1 MRQILAALVE
11 SICILKI
18 LSVMFNPFSLENKT
32 IVISGAASG
41 IARQC
46 AISCSKMG
54 AKLILLDLNEEGLKE
69 TMTMVDRQEE
79 HYWVS
84 VNLLEYDKVS
94 EIIKKAV
101 AKVGLIN
108 GLLNCA
114 GISTT
119 NLFKLTKPEELDKFF
134 HVNVYTSYFLTQEC
148 TKMGNFSK
156 EGGSI
161 VLFSSVAG
169 SFGEVGKATYGMTK
183 AALLNLAKHLAV
195 ELSRKKIRVNSIS
208 PGAIETPINMN
219 LPHMKDPEKRA
230 ALEAQHLLGLGKTDD
245 IANACI
251 YLLSDASRWVTGTN
265 LFVDGGFTT
274 R

>member
-1 MRQILAALVE
+1 MEKQ
-11 SICILKI
+11 
-18 LSVMFNPFSLENKT
+18 FNPFSLEGKV

-41 IARQC
+41 IAQQC

-54 AKLILLDLNEEGLKE
+54 ARLILLDMNKEGLKE
-69 TMTMVDRQEE
+69 TMGMVKHPIE
-79 HYWVS
+79 HFWAS

-94 EIIKKAV
+94 EIIKEAV
-101 AKVGLIN
+101 MKIGRIN

-119 NLFKLTKPEELDKFF
+119 NLFKLTKPEDLDKFF
-134 HVNVYTSYFLTQEC
+134 HVNVFTGYFLTQEC
-148 TKMGNFSK
+148 TKMGNLSK
-156 EGGSI
+156 DGGSI
-161 VLFSSVAG
+161 VFFSSVAG
-169 SFGEVGKATYGMTK
+169 SFGEVGKSTYGMTK
-183 AALLNLAKHLAV
+183 AALLNLAKHLAC
-195 ELSRKKIRVNSIS
+195 ELARKNVRVNSIS
-208 PGAIETPINMN
+208 PGAICTPINKN

-230 ALEAQHLLGLGKTDD
+230 VLEAQHLLGFGETSD

-265 LFVDGGFTT
+265 LFVDGGFSV

>member
-1 MRQILAALVE
+1 MH
-11 SICILKI
+11 
-18 LSVMFNPFSLENKT
+18 FNPFTLEGKVV
-32 IVISGAASG
+32 VISGAASG

-46 AISCSKMG
+46 AVSCSKMG

-69 TMTMVDRQEE
+69 TMAMLEQPED
-79 HYWVS
+79 HYMAC
-84 VNLLEYDKVS
+84 VNLLDYEKVS
-94 EIIKKAV
+94 QVVNEGVEKTGRITGV
-101 AKVGLIN
+101 
-108 GLLNCA
+108 LNCA

-119 NLFKLTKPEELDKFF
+119 NLFKLTKPEELNKFF
-134 HVNVYTSYFLTQEC
+134 QVNVFTGYFLTQEC
-148 TKMGNFSK
+148 VKMGNFSK
-156 EGGSI
+156 EGGS
-161 VLFSSVAG
+161 VVFFSSVAG

-183 AALLNLAKHLAV
+183 ASLLNLAKHLAC
-195 ELSRKKIRVNSIS
+195 ELSRKNIRVNSIS

-265 LFVDGGFTT
+265 LFVDGGFSA

>member
-1 MRQILAALVE
+1 MY
-11 SICILKI
+11 
-18 LSVMFNPFSLENKT
+18 NPFTLENKV

-46 AISCSKMG
+46 AVSCSKMG
-54 AKLILLDLNEEGLKE
+54 AKLILLDMNETGLEE
-69 TMTMVDRQEE
+69 TMTMVERPEE
-79 HYWVS
+79 HFFACL
-84 VNLLEYDKVS
+84 NLLDYEKVAQVVK
-94 EIIKKAV
+94 EAV
-101 AKVGLIN
+101 EKVGRIT
-108 GLLNCA
+108 GVLNCA

-134 HVNVYTSYFLTQEC
+134 HVNVYTGYFLTQEC
-148 TKMGNFSK
+148 TRMGNFTK

-161 VLFSSVAG
+161 VFFSSVAG

-183 AALLNLAKHLAV
+183 AALLNLAKHLAC
-195 ELSRKKIRVNSIS
+195 ELARKNIRVNSIS

-251 YLLSDASRWVTGTN
+251 FLLSDASRWITGTN

>member
-1 MRQILAALVE
+1 ME
-11 SICILKI
+11 KP
-18 LSVMFNPFSLENKT
+18 FNPFSLEGKV

-46 AISCSKMG
+46 AISCSRMG
-54 AKLILLDLNEEGLKE
+54 GRLILLDLNAEGLQE
-69 TMTMVDRQEE
+69 TLGMVERPEE
-79 HYWVS
+79 HFWAS
-84 VNLLEYDKVS
+84 INLLDYDKVS
-94 EIIKKAV
+94 EIIKEAV
-101 AKVGLIN
+101 AKVGRIN

-134 HVNVYTSYFLTQEC
+134 QVNVYTGYFLAQEC

-161 VLFSSVAG
+161 VFFSSVAG
-169 SFGEVGKATYGMTK
+169 SFGEVGKSTYGMTK
-183 AALLNLAKHLAV
+183 ASLLNLAKHLAC

-230 ALEAQHLLGLGKTDD
+230 ALEAQHLLGLGETTD
-245 IANACI
+245 IANACV

-265 LFVDGGFTT
+265 LFVDGGFSV

>member
-1 MRQILAALVE
+1 MDKQ
-11 SICILKI
+11 
-18 LSVMFNPFSLENKT
+18 FNPFSLEGKV

-54 AKLILLDLNEEGLKE
+54 AKLILLDLNEEGLQE
-69 TMTMVDRQEE
+69 TMGMVECSE
-79 HYWVS
+79 KHFWAS
-84 VNLLEYDKVS
+84 VNLLEYDKVG
-94 EIIKKAV
+94 EIIKEAV
-101 AKVGLIN
+101 AKVGRIN

-119 NLFKLTKPEELDKFF
+119 NLFKLTRPEELDKFF
-134 HVNVYTSYFLTQEC
+134 HVNVFTGYFLAQEC
-148 TKMGNFSK
+148 TKMGNLSK

-161 VLFSSVAG
+161 VFFSSVAG
-169 SFGEVGKATYGMTK
+169 SYGEVGKSTYGMTK
-183 AALLNLAKHLAV
+183 AALLNLAKHLAC
-195 ELSRKKIRVNSIS
+195 EMARKNVRVNSVS

-230 ALEAQHLLGLGKTDD
+230 KLEAQHLLGLGKTDD
-245 IANACI
+245 VANACI

-265 LFVDGGFTT
+265 MFVDGGFSV

>member
-1 MRQILAALVE
+1 MD
-11 SICILKI
+11 KP
-18 LSVMFNPFSLENKT
+18 FNPFSLESKVV
-32 IVISGAASG
+32 VISGAASG
-41 IARQC
+41 IGRQC

-54 AKLILLDLNEEGLKE
+54 ANLILLDLNEECLKE
-69 TMTMVDRQEE
+69 TMGMVERSQD
-79 HYWVS
+79 HFWAS

-94 EIIKKAV
+94 DIIKDAV
-101 AKVGLIN
+101 SKVGRIN

-119 NLFKLTKPEELDKFF
+119 NLFKRTKPEELDKFF
-134 HVNVYTSYFLTQEC
+134 HVNVYTGYFLTQEC
-148 TKMGNFSK
+148 TKMGNFSR

-161 VLFSSVAG
+161 VFFSSVAG
-169 SFGEVGKATYGMTK
+169 SLGEACKSTYGMTK
-183 AALLNLAKHLAV
+183 AALLNLAKHLAC
-195 ELSRKKIRVNSIS
+195 ELASKKIRVNSIS
-208 PGAIETPINMN
+208 PGAICTPINMN

-230 ALEAQHLLGLGKTDD
+230 ALASQHLLGLGETSD

-265 LFVDGGFTT
+265 LFVDGGFSV

>member
-1 MRQILAALVE
+1 MDT
-11 SICILKI
+11 S
-18 LSVMFNPFSLENKT
+18 FNPFSLDGK
-32 IVISGAASG
+32 VVLISGAASG

-46 AISCSKMG
+46 AISCSMMG

-69 TMTMVDRQEE
+69 TLTMVDRPKQ
-79 HYWVS
+79 HYWAS
-84 VNLLEYDKVS
+84 INLLEYKKVG
-94 EIIKKAV
+94 EIIKDAV
-101 AKVGLIN
+101 TKIGRIN

-119 NLFKLTKPEELDKFF
+119 NLFKLTTPEELDKFF
-134 HVNVYTSYFLTQEC
+134 RVNVYTGYFLTQEC
-148 TKMGNFSK
+148 TKMSNLSK

-161 VLFSSVAG
+161 VFFSSVAG
-169 SFGEVGKATYGMTK
+169 SFGEVGKSTYGMTK
-183 AALLNLAKHLAV
+183 AALLNLAKHLAC
-195 ELSRKKIRVNSIS
+195 EMARKNVRVNSIS
-208 PGAIETPINMN
+208 PGAICTPINMN

-230 ALEAQHLLGLGKTDD
+230 ALEAEHLLGLGETSD

-265 LFVDGGFTT
+265 LLVDGGFSV

>member
-1 MRQILAALVE
+1 MD
-11 SICILKI
+11 KP
-18 LSVMFNPFSLENKT
+18 FNPFSLEGKVV
-32 IVISGAASG
+32 VISGAASG

-46 AISCSKMG
+46 SVSCSKMG

-69 TMTMVDRQEE
+69 TMGMVERPEE
-79 HYWVS
+79 HYWAS
-84 VNLLEYDKVS
+84 VNLLDYDRVS
-94 EIIKKAV
+94 EIIKDAV
-101 AKVGLIN
+101 AKVGRIN

-134 HVNVYTSYFLTQEC
+134 HVNVYTGYFLAQEC
-148 TKMGNFSK
+148 TKMGNLSK

-161 VLFSSVAG
+161 VFFSSVAG
-169 SFGEVGKATYGMTK
+169 SFGEVGKSTYGMTK
-183 AALLNLAKHLAV
+183 AALLNLAKHLAC
-195 ELSRKKIRVNSIS
+195 ELARKKVRVNSIS
-208 PGAIETPINMN
+208 PGAICTPINMN

-230 ALEAQHLLGLGKTDD
+230 ALAAQHLLGLGETSD

-265 LFVDGGFTT
+265 LFVDGGFSV

>member
-1 MRQILAALVE
+1 MEKQ
-11 SICILKI
+11 
-18 LSVMFNPFSLENKT
+18 FNPFSLDGKVV
-32 IVISGAASG
+32 VISGAASG

-46 AISCSKMG
+46 AINCSKMG

-69 TMTMVDRQEE
+69 TMTMVDRPEE
-79 HYWVS
+79 HYWAS
-84 VNLLEYDKVS
+84 VNLLEYDRVS
-94 EIIKKAV
+94 EIIKDAV
-101 AKVGLIN
+101 AKVGRIN

-134 HVNVYTSYFLTQEC
+134 HVNVYTGYFLTQEVC
-148 TKMGNFSK
+148 RMGNLSK

-161 VLFSSVAG
+161 VFFSSVAG
-169 SFGEVGKATYGMTK
+169 NFGEVGKSTYGMTK
-183 AALLNLAKHLAV
+183 AALLNLAKHLAC
-195 ELSRKKIRVNSIS
+195 ELSKKNVRVNSIS

-230 ALEAQHLLGLGKTDD
+230 ALEAQHLLGLGTTED

-265 LFVDGGFTT
+265 LFVDGGYTV

>member
-1 MRQILAALVE
+1 MH
-11 SICILKI
+11 
-18 LSVMFNPFSLENKT
+18 FNPFTLEGKV

-46 AISCSKMG
+46 AVSCSKMG
-54 AKLILLDLNEEGLKE
+54 AKLILLDMNEDGLKE
-69 TMTMVDRQEE
+69 TMTMVDRPDE
-79 HYWVS
+79 HYMAC
-84 VNLLEYDKVS
+84 VNLLDYERVS
-94 EIIKKAV
+94 QVVKEGVEKAGRITGV
-101 AKVGLIN
+101 
-108 GLLNCA
+108 LNCA

-134 HVNVYTSYFLTQEC
+134 KVNVYTGYFLTQEC

-156 EGGSI
+156 EGGS
-161 VLFSSVAG
+161 VVFFSSVAG

-183 AALLNLAKHLAV
+183 ASLLNLAKHLAC
-195 ELSRKKIRVNSIS
+195 EFSRKKIRVNSIS

-230 ALEAQHLLGLGKTDD
+230 ALEAQHLLGLGETTD
-245 IANACI
+245 IANACV

-265 LFVDGGFTT
+265 LFVDGGFSV

>member
-1 MRQILAALVE
+1 MDNAY
-11 SICILKI
+11 
-18 LSVMFNPFSLENKT
+18 NPFSLKGKN

-54 AKLILLDLNEEGLKE
+54 AKLILLDMNEAGLEE
-69 TMTMVDRQEE
+69 TLLMVDHSND
-79 HYWVS
+79 HYIACLDLLDYGRVTEVVKES
-84 VNLLEYDKVS
+84 VE
-94 EIIKKAV
+94 
-101 AKVGLIN
+101 KVGRIH

-119 NLFKLTKPEELDKFF
+119 KLFKLTKPEDLDKFF
-134 HVNVYTSYFLTQEC
+134 QVNVYTGYFLTQEVC
-148 TKMGNFSK
+148 KMGIFAK

-169 SFGEVGKATYGMTK
+169 SLGETGKSIYGMTK
-183 AALLNLAKHLAV
+183 ASLLNLAKHLAC
-195 ELSRKKIRVNSIS
+195 ELARKNIRVNSIS

-230 ALEAQHLLGLGKTDD
+230 KLESQHLLGLGTTED

-251 YLLSDASRWVTGTN
+251 YLLSDAAKWVTGTN
-265 LFVDGGFTT
+265 LFVDGGFSV

>member
-1 MRQILAALVE
+1 M
-11 SICILKI
+11 
-18 LSVMFNPFSLENKT
+18 MYNPFTLENKV

-54 AKLILLDLNEEGLKE
+54 AKLILLDMNETGLEE
-69 TMTMVDRQEE
+69 TMTMVERPED
-79 HYWVS
+79 HYS
-84 VNLLEYDKVS
+84 ACVNLLDYEKVS
-94 EIIKKAV
+94 QVVKEAV
-101 AKVGLIN
+101 EKVGRIT
-108 GLLNCA
+108 GILNCA

-134 HVNVYTSYFLTQEC
+134 HVNVYTGYFLTQEC
-148 TKMGNFSK
+148 TRMGNFSK

-161 VLFSSVAG
+161 VFFSSVAG

-183 AALLNLAKHLAV
+183 AALLNLVKHLAC
-195 ELSRKKIRVNSIS
+195 ELARKNIRVNSIS

-251 YLLSDASRWVTGTN
+251 FLLSDASRWITGTN
-265 LFVDGGFTT
+265 LFVDGGFTA

>member
-1 MRQILAALVE
+1 MY
-11 SICILKI
+11 
-18 LSVMFNPFSLENKT
+18 NPFTLENKV

-54 AKLILLDLNEEGLKE
+54 AKLILLDINEAGLEE
-69 TMTMVDRQEE
+69 TMTMMERPED
-79 HYWVS
+79 HFFAC
-84 VNLLEYDKVS
+84 VNLLDYENVS
-94 EIIKKAV
+94 QIVKEAV
-101 AKVGLIN
+101 EKVGRIT
-108 GLLNCA
+108 GVLNCA

-134 HVNVYTSYFLTQEC
+134 HVNVYTGYFLTQEC
-148 TKMGNFSK
+148 TRMGNFSK

-161 VLFSSVAG
+161 VFFSSVAG
-169 SFGEVGKATYGMTK
+169 SFGEIGKATYGMTK
-183 AALLNLAKHLAV
+183 AALLNLAKHLAC
-195 ELSRKKIRVNSIS
+195 ELARKNIRVNSIS

-251 YLLSDASRWVTGTN
+251 FLLSDASRWITGTN
-265 LFVDGGFTT
+265 LFVDGGYTT

>member
-1 MRQILAALVE
+1 ME
-11 SICILKI
+11 KP
-18 LSVMFNPFSLENKT
+18 FNPFSLEGKV

-46 AISCSKMG
+46 AISCSRMG
-54 AKLILLDLNEEGLKE
+54 GRLILLDLNAKGLQE
-69 TMTMVDRQEE
+69 TLGMVERPEE
-79 HYWVS
+79 HFWAS
-84 VNLLEYDKVS
+84 INLLDYDKVS
-94 EIIKKAV
+94 EIIKEAV
-101 AKVGLIN
+101 AKVGRIN

-134 HVNVYTSYFLTQEC
+134 QVNVYTGYFLAQEC

-161 VLFSSVAG
+161 VFFSSVAG
-169 SFGEVGKATYGMTK
+169 SFGEVGKSTYGMTK
-183 AALLNLAKHLAV
+183 ASLLNLAKHLAC

-230 ALEAQHLLGLGKTDD
+230 ALEAQHLLGLGETTD
-245 IANACI
+245 IANACV

-265 LFVDGGFTT
+265 LFVDGGFSV

>member
-1 MRQILAALVE
+1 ME
-11 SICILKI
+11 KP
-18 LSVMFNPFSLENKT
+18 FNPFSLEGKV

-46 AISCSKMG
+46 AISCSRMG
-54 AKLILLDLNEEGLKE
+54 GRLILLDLNAEGLQE
-69 TMTMVDRQEE
+69 TLGMVERPEE
-79 HYWVS
+79 HFWAS
-84 VNLLEYDKVS
+84 INLLDYDKVS
-94 EIIKKAV
+94 EIIKEAV
-101 AKVGLIN
+101 AKVGRIN

-134 HVNVYTSYFLTQEC
+134 QVNVYTGYFLAQEC

-161 VLFSSVAG
+161 VFFSSVAG
-169 SFGEVGKATYGMTK
+169 SFGEVGKSTYGMTK
-183 AALLNLAKHLAV
+183 ASLLNLAKHLAC

-219 LPHMKDPEKRA
+219 LPHMKNPEKRA
-230 ALEAQHLLGLGKTDD
+230 ALEAQHLLGLGETTD
-245 IANACI
+245 IANACV

-265 LFVDGGFTT
+265 LFVDGGFSV